1 MKFCADFETT
11 TDPGDCRVWAYGI
24 AAIDDPTNFI
34 YGNSLDDF
42 ILWLRFQ
49 KVATVYFHNLKFD
62 GEFILHW
69 LLTNGFKFVD
79 DKRDMTAN
87 TFTTLIS
94 DKGQFYSI
102 EICFDVIKNRKEVIT
117 IYDSLKIL
125 PFSVKQIAKGFNL
138 QESKLKIDYREYRE
152 PGHELTQHEID
163 YLKNDVVIVA
173 KALKT
178 LFDQQLN
185 QMTQG
190 SNALHDFKKIIT
202 PKNFARWFPT
212 PQYDADIRQSYKG
225 GFTYLSPAY
234 KNTDLG
240 QGIVLDVNSLY
251 PSVMYYNPLPYGEGI
266 YFRGKYK
273 EDSLYNLYIQ
283 MFTCQFKLKEKYIP
297 TIQIKH
303 SLSFIQTEYLTSSNG
318 EDVTLCLTNIDL
330 ELFLEHYEVFNMVY
344 HSGWKFRS
352 YTGIFTDYID
362 KWVAIKN
369 ESTLNGNEA
378 MRTLAKLMLNALY
391 GKFALNPNVQGKMPY
406 LDENGIVKYRLL
418 PPETREPIYI
428 PVGTFITSW
437 ARYKT
442 ITSAQSVFDR
452 FIYAD
457 TDSLHLVGTELPE
470 NLEVDKVKLGAWK
483 HEGTFNRARYLR
495 QKSYMEEMIVDRK
508 KYVKYKWENKNL
520 RHLAN
525 YTNNQYLITNIT
537 CAGMPESCYKYV
549 NWDNF
554 KEESKFDG
562 KLQMLHVP
570 GGIVLKDIAFT
581 IKS

>member
-470 NLEVDKVKLGAWK
+470 NLEVDKVKLLNTTLTKDDAIAISNEINKIRGFYK
-483 HEGTFNRARYLR
+483 
-495 QKSYMEEMIVDRK
+495 QKLGIAY
-508 KYVKYKWENKNL
+508 N
-520 RHLAN
+520 
-525 YTNNQYLITNIT
+525 
-537 CAGMPESCYKYV
+537 
-549 NWDNF
+549 
-554 KEESKFDG
+554 SK
-562 KLQMLHVP
+562 L
-570 GGIVLKDIAFT
+570 
-581 IKS
+581 